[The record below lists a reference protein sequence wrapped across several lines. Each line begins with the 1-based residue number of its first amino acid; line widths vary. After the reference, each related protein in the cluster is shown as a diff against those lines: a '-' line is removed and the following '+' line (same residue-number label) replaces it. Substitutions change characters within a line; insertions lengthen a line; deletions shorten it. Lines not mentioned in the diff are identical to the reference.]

1 MYRPVALRP
10 PLTYARSC
18 LLVVAL
24 LLAGC
29 GLGQTGHQ
37 APVRV
42 TITRDF
48 GAVVVREAQTKSDAK
63 LGALLRG
70 QPSGQHWINGV
81 AAGSGATVHGGDRVW
96 ADIAT
101 AVARTPAVVG
111 SFPEPFL
118 HGIDGKRLPVR
129 IECADP
135 RGPACRQVGDALARY
150 EIPAARGG
158 LQTARAP
165 ETLRVLVGPW
175 SALRLD
181 PDANAIEHGPRASGV
196 YARVA
201 PDGRTIAVLAA
212 DGRVA
217 RTLGA
222 GSGLVAAVK
231 RPDDRPLWVVTGTDA
246 AGVESAARAF
256 DEGTLA
262 HRFALA
268 VSHDLP
274 VALPSGH

>member
-1 MYRPVALRP
+1 VG
-10 PLTYARSC
+10 
-18 LLVVAL
+18 VAL

-29 GLGQTGHQ
+29 GVGQTGRQ
-37 APVRV
+37 APVEV
-42 TITRDF
+42 TITRDL
-48 GAVVVREAQTKSDAK
+48 GAVTVREAQVKSGETV
-63 LGALLRG
+63 GALLRG
-70 QPSGQHWINGV
+70 QPSGQRWVNGV
-81 AAGSGATVHGGDRVW
+81 AAGNRTTVHGGDRVW
-96 ADIAT
+96 ADIA
-101 AVARTPAVVG
+101 AASARTPAVVG

-118 HGIDGKRLPVR
+118 HGIGGKRLPVR
-129 IECADP
+129 VECADA
-135 RGPACRQVGDALARY
+135 RGPACRQVADRLAAF

-181 PDANAIEHGPRASGV
+181 PAANALEHGPQASGV
-196 YARVA
+196 YARMA
-201 PDGRTIAVLAA
+201 PDGRTIAVLTA

-222 GSGLVAAVK
+222 ASGLLAATK

-246 AGVESAARAF
+246 AGVASAARAF
-256 DEGTLA
+256 EEGTLA
-262 HRFALA
+262 HRLALA

-274 VALPSGH
+274 VALPSGR